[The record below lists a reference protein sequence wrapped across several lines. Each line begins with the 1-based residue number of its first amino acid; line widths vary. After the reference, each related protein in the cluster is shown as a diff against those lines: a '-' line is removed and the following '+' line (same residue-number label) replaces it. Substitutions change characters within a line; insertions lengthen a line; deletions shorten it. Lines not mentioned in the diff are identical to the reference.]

1 MTFSENMDD
10 FCQQLFQCG
19 IFCSYRRGR
28 DYPSFPAASPHLPF
42 PCYNLSMSTLE
53 TRYHD
58 VLQTIQR
65 TAQQANRNPDDITL
79 VAVTKTWPVETILAA
94 YTAGMRHFGENR
106 MEELAEKRPLVEAE
120 LGPDNGIV
128 WHFIGTL
135 QSRKTNLA
143 ADFADTFH
151 ALDRLKI
158 AKRLSK
164 RLVENGRHL
173 PTFLEINVS
182 GEMSKSGVN
191 ATDWENSATQRREIR
206 TFGETVATLPG
217 LSLQGLMTMAPWDA
231 DPDFIRTV
239 FKRTRLLAEW
249 LQEEM
254 GLERPLALSMG
265 MTDDYRLAIAEGAT
279 HVRVGRAIFGERHT
293 H

>member
-1 MTFSENMDD
+1 
-10 FCQQLFQCG
+10 
-19 IFCSYRRGR
+19 
-28 DYPSFPAASPHLPF
+28 
-42 PCYNLSMSTLE
+42 MSTLE

-58 VLQTIQR
+58 VLQTIQQ
-65 TAQQANRNPDDITL
+65 TAQQANRSPDDITL
-79 VAVTKTWPVETILAA
+79 VAVTKTWPVETIVEA
-94 YTAGMRHFGENR
+94 YAAGMRHFGENR
-106 MEELAEKRPLVEAE
+106 AEELEEKRPLVEAE
-120 LGPDNGIV
+120 LGPDSGIV

-135 QSRKTNLA
+135 QSRKTNLV

-158 AKRLSK
+158 ANRLSN
-164 RLVENGRHL
+164 RLEENGRHL
-173 PTFLEINVS
+173 PIFLELNIS

-191 ATDWENSATQRREIR
+191 ATDWENNATQRQEVR
-206 TFGETVATLPG
+206 TFGETVARLPG

-231 DPDFIRTV
+231 EPDFIRTV

-265 MTDDYRLAIAEGAT
+265 MTDDYQLAIAEGTT
-279 HVRVGRAIFGERHT
+279 HVRVGRAIFGERHR
-293 H
+293 